1 MSDQENLQNVVENE
15 HEHEHEQQRVRR
27 EKLEALQAAGAD
39 PFHITTYDVTA
50 HSRDIHNDFEK
61 YEDQAVSVAGR
72 IMTKRVQGKAA
83 FIDIQDRYGRIQSYV
98 RGDAIGEEAYAT
110 FKQYDIG
117 DIVGIK
123 GEVFKTQKGED
134 SVRAKEVTLLAK
146 SLQVL
151 PEKWHGLTDM
161 ETRYR
166 RRYVDLIVN
175 PEIRDTFIKR
185 TAIIKAIREFLDNR
199 NYLEVDTPML
209 ELISG
214 GTSAR
219 PFITHHNTFDMDMY
233 LRIALEL
240 PLKKLLVGGF
250 ERVYEL
256 SKVFRN
262 EGVSVRHNPEFIM
275 LELYEA
281 YTDYHGMMELA
292 ESLLRHLAMKILG
305 TTTVTYGE
313 YTMDW
318 GKPFARITMVD
329 AVKKYA
335 GVDFDQI
342 HSVEEARK
350 AADEKGVHY
359 EKRHAKGDILNLFFD
374 EFAEK
379 HLIEP
384 TFLTDYPVEISP
396 LTKRKPDN
404 PDYTERFELFI
415 AGRELANA
423 YSELNDP
430 IDQRQ
435 RFMHQE
441 AMRAA
446 GDDEANQMDEDFLL
460 AMEYGMPPTGGMGIG
475 VERLIMYLTNSASI
489 RDVIFFPTMK
499 PTQN

>member
-1 MSDQENLQNVVENE
+1 MGQENTHSSPPLEN
-15 HEHEHEQQRVRR
+15 EHEQQRVRR
-27 EKLEALQAAGAD
+27 EKLEALQAANAD
-39 PFHITTYDVTA
+39 PFHITTYKVTTY
-50 HSRDIHNDFEK
+50 SNDIHNSFSEYDGK
-61 YEDQAVSVAGR
+61 SVSVAGR

-83 FIDIQDRYGRIQSYV
+83 FIDIQDRNGRIQSYV
-98 RGDAIGEEAYAT
+98 RGDSIGEESYAT

-117 DIVGIK
+117 DIIGVE
-123 GEVFKTQKGED
+123 GEVFKTQKGEI
-134 SVRAKEVTLLAK
+134 SIRAKSVILLAK

-151 PEKWHGLTDM
+151 PEKWHGLTDT
-161 ETRYR
+161 EARYR
-166 RRYVDLIVN
+166 RRYIDLIVN
-175 PEIRDTFIKR
+175 PETRDTFIKR
-185 TAIIKAIREFLDNR
+185 TAIMKAIREFLDNR
-199 NYLEVDTPML
+199 NYLEVDTPVL
-209 ELISG
+209 QTVSG
-214 GTSAR
+214 GASAR
-219 PFITHHNTFDMDMY
+219 PFTTHHNTLDIEMH

-240 PLKKLLVGGF
+240 PLKRLIIGGF
-250 ERVYEL
+250 DRVYEL

-262 EGVSVRHNPEFIM
+262 EGISTRHNPEFIM

-292 ESLLRHLAMKILG
+292 ESLLREVAMKILG

-313 YTMDW
+313 HTLDW
-318 GKPFARITMVD
+318 GKPFAKITMVE
-329 AVKKYA
+329 AVRKYA
-335 GVDFDQI
+335 SVDFDQI
-342 HSVEEARK
+342 KSIEDARDIAK
-350 AADEKGVHY
+350 KHGVHF
-359 EKRHAKGDILNLFFD
+359 EARHAKGDILNLFFE
-374 EFAEK
+374 EFVEK
-379 HLIEP
+379 HLIQP
-384 TFLTDYPVEISP
+384 TFLMDHPVEISP

-435 RFMHQE
+435 RFLHQE

-446 GDDEANQMDEDFLL
+446 GDDEANQMDEDFLM

-499 PTQN
+499 PTGGN

>member
-1 MSDQENLQNVVENE
+1 MNNEIQNENIQT
-15 HEHEHEQQRVRR
+15 EHEQQRVRR
-27 EKLEALQAAGAD
+27 QKLESLQQVGND
-39 PFHITTYDVTA
+39 PFHQTTYNVTH
-50 HSRDIHNDFEK
+50 HSTDIHANFAEH
-61 YEDQAVSVAGR
+61 EGQTVSLAGR

-83 FIDIQDRYGRIQSYV
+83 FIDIQDRMGRIQSYV
-98 RGDAIGEEAYAT
+98 RGDGIGEDAYAD

-117 DIVGIK
+117 DIIGIT
-123 GEVFKTQKGED
+123 GEVFKTQKGEI
-134 SVRAKEVTLLAK
+134 SIRAKSVTLLAK

-161 ETRYR
+161 EARYR

-185 TAIIKAIREFLDNR
+185 TQIIKAIREFLDGR
-199 NYLEVDTPML
+199 NYLEVDTPVL
-209 ELISG
+209 QTIPG
-214 GTSAR
+214 GAAAR
-219 PFITHHNTFDMDMY
+219 PFKTHHNTLDMEMY

-240 PLKKLLVGGF
+240 PLKMLIVGGL
-250 ERVYEL
+250 ERVYEIN
-256 SKVFRN
+256 KVFRN
-262 EGVSVRHNPEFIM
+262 EGMSIRHNPEFVM

-292 ESLLRHLAMKILG
+292 EALLREVAVKTLG

-313 YTMDW
+313 HTMDW
-318 GKPFARITMVD
+318 GKPFAKMTMVE
-329 AVKKYA
+329 AVRKYA
-335 GVDFDQI
+335 NVDFDQI
-342 HSVEEARK
+342 ATLEQAQATAKEH
-350 AADEKGVHY
+350 GIY
-359 EKRHAKGDILNLFFD
+359 FEKRHGKGDILNLFFE

-384 TFLTDYPVEISP
+384 TFLMDHPVEISP

-415 AGRELANA
+415 AGREVANA

-430 IDQRQ
+430 IDQRG
-435 RFMHQE
+435 RFLHQE
-441 AMRAA
+441 KMRAG
-446 GDDEANQMDEDFLL
+446 GDAEANMLDEDFLL

-475 VERLIMYLTNSASI
+475 VERLIMFLTNSASI

-499 PTQN
+499 PTGV